1 MGPWL
6 SRRGNDADIQYC
18 VGDDMTITRKA
29 ILLFFI
35 FISTLAILV
44 NTASATAINITD
56 ADATYEANLSS
67 VSVPTSPVPIK
78 TVFVVNADI
87 SSDKNLSAVS
97 IPTQPSPLKEI
108 YIINEDAALKK
119 NLSTVCIPTEPLP
132 VKEIFIHN
140 AEEAILTKS
149 LVPKGVSKV
158 FDTRAPANPYPSIS
172 GTHNGTIKPKVTI
185 EVSKLYTY
193 PCPGTGGHS
202 EYMKIW
208 NDSADW
214 NVTAN
219 WEGYSGDWYN
229 ISFGNSFT
237 LEEGGTYN
245 YTIRTGSYPQI
256 HHTDNLSTSAGFIT
270 CSEFIDANG
279 KRYDYWIPAI
289 RLWAG

>member
-1 MGPWL
+1 
-6 SRRGNDADIQYC
+6 
-18 VGDDMTITRKA
+18 MTITIKA

-35 FISTLAILV
+35 FISTLALV
-44 NTASATAINITD
+44 NTASAAINITD
-56 ADATYEANLSS
+56 AEAIYKTNLSS

-78 TVFVVNADI
+78 TVFVVNTDA
-87 SSDKNLSAVS
+87 SSYKNLSSVS

-108 YIINEDAALKK
+108 FIINEDAALKK

-172 GTHNGTIKPKVTI
+172 GTHNGTIKPEVTI
-185 EVSKLYTY
+185 EVSTLYTY
-193 PCPGTGGHS
+193 PCPGTGGHT
-202 EYMKIW
+202 EYMRIW

-214 NVTAN
+214 NVTAK
-219 WEGYSGDWYN
+219 WDGYTGDWHN
-229 ISFGNSFT
+229 ISFDNSFT
-237 LEEGGTYN
+237 LEEGEIYN
-245 YTIRTGSYPQI
+245 YTICTGSYPQI
-256 HHTDNLSTSAGFIT
+256 HHTDNLSTPAGFIT
-270 CSEFIDANG
+270 CSEFADANG
-279 KRYDYWIPAI
+279 KRYDNWIPAI